1 MLKLLQKLVS
11 RLPKGS
17 LILAVVSAANVI
29 LGFAREATIAY
40 FFGTSAELDTFL
52 VALAVPKMLAVN
64 FTQLT
69 VAVVLPLYIGYRQ
82 AEKYDLATA
91 LVQKWFWFS
100 GAIIAGVCALL
111 FVAADPLM
119 HALAP
124 GFDDAQRAEAAGWLR
139 MLLPY
144 IWLLGVAGI
153 FKTVL
158 NSHNRFFVPAFS
170 GQLVSVCV
178 IAFCALASSRLGAG
192 ALVAGFVAG
201 GMLGFSWQLLNS
213 RRFEPRLPSFG
224 ETRLDVNLP
233 IAASGVMV
241 LHYASN
247 QLDAVIDRAF
257 ASGLPEGSIAAYNY
271 AQMINGIPS
280 AVATAAISTA
290 LFPVLS
296 RMAAS
301 GDYSG
306 ALRTARRWSAA
317 LFLFFLGPVLLLVF
331 FREQVVSL
339 VFERGA
345 FDESGVRM
353 TAEVLLVMPFLI
365 LVQVVLVLFSVLLF
379 SEKRNRTVA
388 ALSFLLIFCKVLFNF
403 WLVEKYGL
411 VGLALAT
418 LIATGISTLAMVFWV
433 HKKTPRKQE
442 AGC

>member
-1 MLKLLQKLVS
+1 M
-11 RLPKGS
+11 PKGS
-17 LILAVVSAANVI
+17 IILAVVSAANVI
-29 LGFAREATIAY
+29 LGFGREATIAY

-52 VALAVPKMLAVN
+52 VALALPKMLAVN
-64 FTQLT
+64 FTQLS

-82 AEKYDLATA
+82 AEKYDQATA
-91 LVQKWFWFS
+91 LVQKWFLFS

-124 GFDDAQRAEAAGWLR
+124 GFDDAQRSEAVGWLR

-144 IWLLGVAGI
+144 VWILGVAGI
-153 FKTVL
+153 FTVVL
-158 NSHNRFFVPAFS
+158 NSNDRFFVPAFS

-192 ALVAGFVAG
+192 SMVAGFVAG
-201 GMLGFSWQLLNS
+201 GMLGFTWQLLNS
-213 RRFEPRLPSFG
+213 RRFEPRLPSLKK
-224 ETRLDVNLP
+224 THLDVKLP

-241 LHYASN
+241 LHYGSK
-247 QLDAVIDRAF
+247 QLDTVVDRAF
-257 ASGLPEGSIAAYNY
+257 ASGLPQGSIAAYNY

-280 AVATAAISTA
+280 AVATAAISMA

-301 GDYSG
+301 GDFSG

-331 FREQVVSL
+331 FRAQVVSL

-365 LVQVVLVLFSVLLF
+365 LLQVVMVLFNVLLL
-379 SEKRNRTVA
+379 SQKRNRTVA
-388 ALSFLLIFCKVLFNF
+388 ALSFLLVFCKVSLNF
-403 WLVEKYGL
+403 WLAGKYGL
-411 VGLALAT
+411 VGLAVAT
-418 LIATGISTLAMVFWV
+418 LIAAGISTSLMVFWV
-433 HKKTPRKQE
+433 HKKTPRILE
-442 AGC
+442 AGR